1 MTKYGIALG
10 VLFLVALY
18 SLYMTA
24 FFAWV
29 TATPLTPAQLRSAQ
43 LHCYGWFA
51 SLILS
56 AVALLSIGGR
66 MLWLSRHS
74 RPSSSA

>member
-1 MTKYGIALG
+1 MTKYWIALG
-10 VLFLVALY
+10 VLFLVGLY

-24 FFAWV
+24 FFTWV

-51 SLILS
+51 SFILS
-56 AVALLSIGGR
+56 AVVFLSIGGR

-74 RPSSSA
+74 RPSNAA